1 MPGLGATAASIT
13 AGMKRGAEL
22 VFLLLENRLELV
34 SLELQEQKLELVRLI
49 VRALLAV
56 QLSMLALVL
65 ACLSVVLLAPAQWQ
79 GLTVLVTTGVVA
91 LLALAAVLLLMRS
104 ARRMGKPLART
115 IEELRRDRELL

>member
-1 MPGLGATAASIT
+1 VPGLGATAASIT